1 MNHSAYRKNNLAYT
15 MKLLTS
21 NLLKH
26 LAWYLMHLGY
36 GKPPKVVVIEKLF
49 VEVLAIVL
57 HEGELMVLV

>member
-1 MNHSAYRKNNLAYT
+1 MT

-26 LAWYLMHLGY
+26 LAWYLTDLGY